1 MEIKLTVFHRYKR
14 WAVMPLVAS
23 CILGCAGAGEGA
35 VKGAAGGALAGAASG
50 LISSLIWGG
59 DPGYHIARG
68 ATVGAT
74 VGAVGGAIEGSS
86 KARAEK
92 EKKVAQEQREID
104 QIRRDIGNDA
114 FDGIVALAECKHEV
128 AKANARVAAKSRNG
142 NHALAGLW
150 VEALTFADQGD
161 DASLEAIALEIV
173 RWDRE
178 IGDTSSFDLEL
189 KKAHDDLLDI
199 RAEYLLPRNCST

>member
-1 MEIKLTVFHRYKR
+1 MQIELNIFRRSKR
-14 WAVMPLVAS
+14 WLIIPLIAS

-35 VKGAAGGALAGAASG
+35 VKGAASGALAGAASG

-59 DPGYHIARG
+59 DPGYHMARG
-68 ATVGAT
+68 AAVGAT

-92 EKKVAQEQREID
+92 ERTAAQEQREID

-128 AKANARVAAKSRNG
+128 AIANARVAAESKNG

-150 VEALTFADQGD
+150 VEALTFADRGD
-161 DASLEAIALEIV
+161 EAGQEAIAPEII

-178 IGDTSSFDLEL
+178 INGRSSFDREL
-189 KKAHDDLLDI
+189 KKAHSDLLDI
-199 RAEYLLPRNCST
+199 RSEYLLPRTCSG